1 MFLLV
6 GVAQVVLLYIYSKL
20 IKDLTNKTVQ
30 RVLVV
35 ATGSLLSPLSTLQKQ
50 SIPVIAHAVAI
61 ESEGIS
67 MVFLWAFIVG
77 GLICVI
83 GQLIMDVFKK
93 TPGFTLSLL
102 VVAGAVLD
110 GFGLYEPL
118 IDFAG
123 AGATV
128 PITSFGNSLVHGA
141 LQEAEQFGIIG
152 VVTGMFEVTSAGI
165 SAAIIFAMIGAL
177 IFKPKG

>member
-1 MFLLV
+1 
-6 GVAQVVLLYIYSKL
+6 
-20 IKDLTNKTVQ
+20 
-30 RVLVV
+30 
-35 ATGSLLSPLSTLQKQ
+35 
-50 SIPVIAHAVAI
+50 
-61 ESEGIS
+61 
-67 MVFLWAFIVG
+67 MVFLWAFLVG
-77 GLICVI
+77 GFICVI
-83 GQLIMDVFKK
+83 GQLIMDLFRK
-93 TPGFTLSLL
+93 TPGFTLSLM
-102 VVAGAVLD
+102 VVIGAILD

-141 LQEAEQFGIIG
+141 LQEAEIYGIIG
-152 VVTGMFEVTSAGI
+152 VATGMFEVTSSGI